1 MDIKLYI
8 AQLEAII
15 ASHKLMVQNSQY
27 DDLSDLPKADR
38 QSLVT
43 RAIASIHRVTGVN
56 STYSKEIERILE
68 ALPSIHKHTSSIIGI
83 TQALKE
89 DLELGYIQSLVE
101 IVHSEIFSDF
111 LDMARHLNNSGYKDS
126 SAVLAGSTLE
136 SHLRKLA
143 LKNSI
148 EVEKDDRPIKANK
161 LNADL
166 TKSDVYGLLD
176 QKNITAWLDLRNKA
190 AHGNYEEYTKEQVDL
205 LIAGIQDFITR
216 NRA

>member
-166 TKSDVYGLLD
+166 TKADIYGLLD

-205 LIAGIQDFITR
+205 LIAGIQNFITR

>member
-43 RAIASIHRVTGVN
+43 SAIASIHRVTGVN

-166 TKSDVYGLLD
+166 TKADIYGLLD

>member
-1 MDIKLYI
+1 
-8 AQLEAII
+8 
-15 ASHKLMVQNSQY
+15 
-27 DDLSDLPKADR
+27 
-38 QSLVT
+38 
-43 RAIASIHRVTGVN
+43 
-56 STYSKEIERILE
+56 
-68 ALPSIHKHTSSIIGI
+68 
-83 TQALKE
+83 
-89 DLELGYIQSLVE
+89 
-101 IVHSEIFSDF
+101 
-111 LDMARHLNNSGYKDS
+111 MARHLNNSGYKDS

-166 TKSDVYGLLD
+166 TKADIYGLLD

>member
-166 TKSDVYGLLD
+166 TKADIYGLLD

>member
-161 LNADL
+161 LNAEL
-166 TKSDVYGLLD
+166 TKADIYGLLD